1 MRVTNVNK
9 TSIVRF
15 RVRLGLQRVVSLAL
29 GSLLGIASVTVCAET
44 LQAFVSVLPLKHF
57 VERVGGKH
65 VRVAVM
71 VGPGQSP
78 HAFEPSPKQMVEL
91 AAAEVYFAIGVPFE
105 DVWMERIAA
114 DHPALRVV
122 DVRKGIAL
130 RPLEAEAPAHRHWYP
145 EEEKNHGR
153 AGRGDPHVWTDPR
166 RVEIIADHIR
176 ATLVALDPAHHAEYE
191 ANYTEFIA
199 DLERLDKAI
208 RRLLKPKQVRRFMVF
223 HPAWSYFAEAYGLE
237 QISIEMAGKEPGAR
251 QLAKLIDTAKAQGI
265 RVIFVQAQ
273 FSRRNAE
280 TVARAIGGRV
290 IAVDPLAENYPENL
304 LFVAETFAEAMQ

>member
-1 MRVTNVNK
+1 VRVTNVNK

-29 GSLLGIASVTVCAET
+29 GSLLGIASVAVCAET

-71 VGPGQSP
+71 VAPGQSP
-78 HAFEPSPKQMVEL
+78 HTFEPSPKQMVEL

-105 DVWMERIAA
+105 DVWMERIGA

-130 RPLEAEAPAHRHWYP
+130 RPLEAEAPAHRHSYP

-153 AGRGDPHVWTDPR
+153 AGRGDPHIWTDPR
-166 RVEIIADHIR
+166 RVEIIADNIR
-176 ATLVALDPAHHAEYE
+176 ETLVALDPAHHAEYE
-191 ANYTEFIA
+191 SNYTEFVA
-199 DLERLDKAI
+199 ELERLDKAI
-208 RRLLKPKQVRRFMVF
+208 RRLLMPKQARRFMVF

-237 QISIEMAGKEPGAR
+237 QISIEIAGKEPGAR

-290 IAVDPLAENYPENL
+290 IAVDPLAENYTENL
-304 LFVAETFAEAMQ
+304 LLVAETFAEAMQ